1 MTEQLQHTPCN
12 SLIVAGQRPG
22 VAVRNQESYVD
33 KLLRTLTTDASSSF
47 KAWLTASSDP
57 ARIKKGLAIRNVAGT
72 SQQPTHTGPGRQ
84 QLARIRRE
92 MRMRVSSAASPRCFM
107 L

>member
-22 VAVRNQESYVD
+22 VAVRNQAHARGYVD
-33 KLLRTLTTDASSSF
+33 KLLRALTTDASSSF

-72 SQQPTHTGPGRQ
+72 SQQPTHT
-84 QLARIRRE
+84 
-92 MRMRVSSAASPRCFM
+92 
-107 L
+107 